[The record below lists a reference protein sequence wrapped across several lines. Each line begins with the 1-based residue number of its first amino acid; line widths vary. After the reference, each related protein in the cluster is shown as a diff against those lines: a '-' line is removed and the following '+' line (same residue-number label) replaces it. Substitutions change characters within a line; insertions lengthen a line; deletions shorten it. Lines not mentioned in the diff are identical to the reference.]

1 MNTEKIADLLLQPV
15 DRVGYYLGRY
25 GISRDFNR
33 HNLIALAMTEKE
45 RLEGE
50 LKVLELRVKIR
61 RRKLLKAR
69 QDLEHSVS
77 EWVNANAPEPVSSR
91 FNRFLA
97 QH

>member
-1 MNTEKIADLLLQPV
+1 MNAEKIADLLMQPV

-25 GISRDFNR
+25 GISRDVNR

-50 LKVLELRVKIR
+50 LKVLELRAKIR

-69 QDLEHSVS
+69 DQL
-77 EWVNANAPEPVSSR
+77 
-91 FNRFLA
+91 
-97 QH
+97 